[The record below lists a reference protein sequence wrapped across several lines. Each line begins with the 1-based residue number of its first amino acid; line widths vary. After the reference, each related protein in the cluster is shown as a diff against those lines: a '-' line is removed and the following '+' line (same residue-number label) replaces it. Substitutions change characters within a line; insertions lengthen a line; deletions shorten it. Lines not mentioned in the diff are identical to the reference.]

1 MVTAPRTRIL
11 ALPRVGVKAAQSG
24 RTQGFHRRRAP
35 GTAVASLTVATD
47 FDEFEA
53 AGWEATAAGFDR
65 YWRDLTGRL
74 AAPLLDAVSAG
85 PGSRVLDVA
94 CGPGDVAGQ
103 ADARGALATGLDI
116 AEAMLVQARRH
127 HPSVMFR
134 QGDAHALPFPD
145 GAFDAVVASLAVPH
159 FGRAEHA
166 VAEFRRVLVV
176 GGRVALT
183 TWDTPE
189 RARLV
194 GVLVDAVR
202 EVGVVALPAIP
213 AGPDFFRF
221 ADPAEFETL
230 LTGAGFTGVEVRT
243 LAFVHGIGSSDE
255 LWNGLLRGTVR
266 SAALVRGQAPEVEQR
281 IRAAFDRR
289 LDAYRAGSGF
299 EVPVS
304 FLMAKGRS

>member
-1 MVTAPRTRIL
+1 
-11 ALPRVGVKAAQSG
+11 
-24 RTQGFHRRRAP
+24 
-35 GTAVASLTVATD
+35 VATD

-65 YWRDLTGRL
+65 YWRELTGRL
-74 AAPLLDAVSAG
+74 VAPLLDAVDAR

-103 ADARGALATGLDI
+103 AAARGARATGLDI
-116 AEAMLVQARRH
+116 AEAMCVQARRH
-127 HPSVMFR
+127 HPSVTFR

-159 FGRAEHA
+159 FGRPEHA
-166 VAEFRRVLVV
+166 VAEFRRVLAS

-183 TWDTPE
+183 TWDAPE

-202 EVGVVALPAIP
+202 EVGVVALPEIP

-221 ADPAEFETL
+221 ADPAAFEAL
-230 LTGAGFTGVEVRT
+230 VGGAGFTDVEVST
-243 LAFVHGIGSSDE
+243 VAFVHDITTSDE

-266 SAALVRGQAPEVEQR
+266 SAALVRGQPADVENR

-289 LDAYRAGSGF
+289 LDDHRTGSGF
-299 EVPVS
+299 AVPVS
-304 FLMAKGRS
+304 FLMATGRS